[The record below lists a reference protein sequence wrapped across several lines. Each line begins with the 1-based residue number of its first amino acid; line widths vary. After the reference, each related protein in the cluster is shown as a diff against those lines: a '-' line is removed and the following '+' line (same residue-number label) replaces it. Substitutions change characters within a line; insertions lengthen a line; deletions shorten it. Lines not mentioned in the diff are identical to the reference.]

1 MKQLKRFQGSLQTLG
16 NIKFMFDRI
25 WEQKDG
31 KVYIF
36 LRISVSILE
45 SLFPLAE
52 TVLPGLIINE
62 LVYVRIGGKLLFL
75 ITALLMIPLLRGL
88 LKYVT
93 DGILMRLA
101 EEINEKNWEDFYR
114 FINRI
119 DYEILEL
126 PDTQDLK
133 NRADKSLNDE
143 TAVIRQFAQM
153 LSAVLNV
160 FLLSSII
167 AMLNPLITVL
177 AIITILTNSV
187 VTKHLNEKNH
197 ETDNRIWDKLRR
209 QWGFGWMLDSFDYAK
224 ELRLFQMGELL
235 IGKFMGI
242 ERSINQDRKKMNS
255 DQHVAAV
262 QAAGLRF
269 FYLAILYGYL
279 IYRVIQEGLE
289 VGSMAIF
296 LSAAGRFSAS
306 LGVVMDSYVSL
317 SAISLRV
324 DDLRAFLRMPTG
336 QCAQGKLMPQCG
348 ENSIIE
354 FRNVSFRYHGSG
366 QNAISHLNLVL
377 RCNEKLCIVGEN
389 GAGKSTFIKL
399 LMRLYRPSEGEILLN
414 GININEY
421 DYESYQRMFAPVFQD
436 CAEFYLTLGENI
448 ILGDSWDIKK
458 LDNVCGFSGVAAFME
473 KLPEGYNTQ
482 IKKWFDENAIVPSG
496 GECQK
501 IAIARACYHGG
512 SIYLLDEPTAAL
524 DPNAEYEMYQQFDR
538 MTEGKYTIFITHR
551 LSAVQLADRIAVFAN
566 GGIAEYGTHASLYRK
581 GGLYTVM
588 FDKQAEFYRK
598 DI

>member
-167 AMLNPLITVL
+167 AMLNPLIIVL

-242 ERSINQDRKKMNS
+242 ERSINQDRKKN
-255 DQHVAAV
+255 
-262 QAAGLRF
+262 
-269 FYLAILYGYL
+269 
-279 IYRVIQEGLE
+279 
-289 VGSMAIF
+289 
-296 LSAAGRFSAS
+296 
-306 LGVVMDSYVSL
+306 
-317 SAISLRV
+317 
-324 DDLRAFLRMPTG
+324 
-336 QCAQGKLMPQCG
+336 
-348 ENSIIE
+348 E
-354 FRNVSFRYHGSG
+354 F
-366 QNAISHLNLVL
+366 
-377 RCNEKLCIVGEN
+377 
-389 GAGKSTFIKL
+389 
-399 LMRLYRPSEGEILLN
+399 
-414 GININEY
+414 
-421 DYESYQRMFAPVFQD
+421 
-436 CAEFYLTLGENI
+436 
-448 ILGDSWDIKK
+448 
-458 LDNVCGFSGVAAFME
+458 
-473 KLPEGYNTQ
+473 
-482 IKKWFDENAIVPSG
+482 
-496 GECQK
+496 
-501 IAIARACYHGG
+501 
-512 SIYLLDEPTAAL
+512 
-524 DPNAEYEMYQQFDR
+524 
-538 MTEGKYTIFITHR
+538 
-551 LSAVQLADRIAVFAN
+551 
-566 GGIAEYGTHASLYRK
+566 
-581 GGLYTVM
+581 
-588 FDKQAEFYRK
+588 
-598 DI
+598 